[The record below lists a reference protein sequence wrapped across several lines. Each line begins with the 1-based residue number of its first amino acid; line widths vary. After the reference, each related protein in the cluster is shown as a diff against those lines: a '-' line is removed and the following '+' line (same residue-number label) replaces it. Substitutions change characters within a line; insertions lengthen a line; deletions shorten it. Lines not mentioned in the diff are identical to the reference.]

1 MKLSHNPITVTIGIP
16 AYNEEA
22 NIGFLLQDLLKQ
34 KVGTR
39 LHLKEILIYS
49 DASTDQTENIVK
61 SFQKNHPVIKL
72 MVGKTR
78 IGKAEG
84 MNKIIP
90 TTSFDV
96 LIILDADILIR
107 DKHFVKKIAAPI
119 ISGEADLTSVL
130 QKEIPPQK
138 FMEKIVFAGM
148 RIKNNI
154 YWSHNQGQNLYTCHG
169 HARVFSRRLYQNLKI
184 PDIPGEDAFSYLYCT
199 YHGFRY
205 RFCSPPENWYKL
217 PGSYIDHNKQSQR
230 FLNSIK
236 QQEKY
241 FPAKFVRQQYRLP
254 ILMSLTIVLKH
265 LINNPLFSSLYLLV
279 LATSKIKS
287 LFYRDYNFARWDMA
301 VSSKKTKL

>member
-1 MKLSHNPITVTIGIP
+1 
-16 AYNEEA
+16 
-22 NIGFLLQDLLKQ
+22 
-34 KVGTR
+34 
-39 LHLKEILIYS
+39 
-49 DASTDQTENIVK
+49 
-61 SFQKNHPVIKL
+61 
-72 MVGKTR
+72 
-78 IGKAEG
+78 

-184 PDIPGEDAFSYLYCT
+184 PDINRSVNILYPNRL
-199 YHGFRY
+199 GRNFNK
-205 RFCSPPENWYKL
+205 SPPSVAPENMARPFMTL
-217 PGSYIDHNKQSQR
+217 
-230 FLNSIK
+230 
-236 QQEKY
+236 KY
-241 FPAKFVRQQYRLP
+241 AMHR
-254 ILMSLTIVLKH
+254 VL
-265 LINNPLFSSLYLLV
+265 F
-279 LATSKIKS
+279 
-287 LFYRDYNFARWDMA
+287 
-301 VSSKKTKL
+301 